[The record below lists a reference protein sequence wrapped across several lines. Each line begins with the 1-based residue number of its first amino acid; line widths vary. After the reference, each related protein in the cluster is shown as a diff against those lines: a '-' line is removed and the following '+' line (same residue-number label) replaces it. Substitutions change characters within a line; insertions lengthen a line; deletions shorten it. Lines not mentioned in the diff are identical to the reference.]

1 MGNKLRIFDQLVP
14 TLIDFI
20 HINPIITDNIVTF
33 IKLTHLYKIKQKVA
47 TKQLIATNKRQKKSV
62 QKIQHRLKLVIVS
75 KNLKN
80 IIQIQNNQ
88 LKIKQFYTQL
98 IELDAS
104 IKS

>member
-47 TKQLIATNKRQKKSV
+47 TKQLIATYKRQKKSV
-62 QKIQHRLKLVIVS
+62 GKNQHRLKLVVCS
-75 KNLKN
+75 KNRKN
-80 IIQIQNNQ
+80 WVCVKNGRNEQI
-88 LKIKQFYTQL
+88 
-98 IELDAS
+98 
-104 IKS
+104 